1 MNLSPLDLVPYTY
14 LEDEAIADIA
24 FKATGVSLSEL
35 FNEASKAVFSLLT
48 DISALENDIQVPIKI
63 ETETIEKLLYQFL
76 DEIIY
81 LKDAD
86 LFFPKSVAVSVEQ
99 TSEGFKVEGEFV
111 GTTFDYQKYRM
122 GNDIKAITYHDFYVK
137 QVDDKWECYV
147 LVDI

>member
-1 MNLSPLDLVPYTY
+1 MPYTY

-24 FKATGVSLSEL
+24 FKAIGSTLSEL

-48 DISALENDIQVPIKI
+48 DINMLDTDIHVPISI
-63 ETETIEKLLYQFL
+63 EAETIEKLLYQFL

-86 LFFPKSVAVSVEQ
+86 LFFPNSVLVEV
-99 TSEGFKVEGEFV
+99 TETNTGYKVEGEFV
-111 GTTFDYQKYRM
+111 GTTFDHQKYRM
-122 GNDIKAITYHDFYVK
+122 GNDIKAITYHGFYVK
-137 QVDDKWECYV
+137 QVDNKWEAYV